1 MVNLPS
7 PGTSRTR
14 ATASFRRPVARDSS
28 ATAIDSPLLLVGVVR
43 AGTTA
48 GCRRLEGRLGAL
60 VDRQWLRLLR
70 LVGVRRALVDL
81 QLAGHGAPE
90 AVVRQHAPD
99 GLLDGDVC
107 PLRHQLLVADG
118 LQAPRI
124 AGVPVPDLRAELVA
138 GQPHLR
144 GVDDH
149 HEVPLV
155 TVGGEGG
162 LVLAPEHVRDLSGEA
177 AEDLA
182 TRVDHPPHAL
192 LRRSRRRG
200 GGIHKLTRRSRQS
213 YAMLEGDRKS
223 VKRGAMTMRSSM
235 PRPSPGAPQGALSS
249 RETTVI

>member
-43 AGTTA
+43 AGTD
-48 GCRRLEGRLGAL
+48 AL
-60 VDRQWLRLLR
+60 VDRQWLGLLR
-70 LVGVRRALVDL
+70 LVRVARALVDL

-90 AVVRQHAPD
+90 PVVRQHAPD

-124 AGVPVPDLRAELVA
+124 AGMPVPDLGAELVA
-138 GQPHLR
+138 GEPHLR

-162 LVLAPEHVRDLSGEA
+162 LVLAPEYVRDLSGEA

-182 TRVDHPPHAL
+182 ARVDHPPRAL

-200 GGIHKLTRRSRQS
+200 GGMHKLTRRSRQS
-213 YAMLEGDRKS
+213 DDMLEGDTKS
-223 VKRGAMTMRSSM
+223 VKRGVMTMRSSM
-235 PRPSPGAPQGALSS
+235 PRSPSEPRWSP
-249 RETTVI
+249 E

>member
-14 ATASFRRPVARDSS
+14 ATASFRRPVARASS
-28 ATAIDSPLLLVGVVR
+28 ATAIDSPLPLVGVVR
-43 AGTTA
+43 AGTD
-48 GCRRLEGRLGAL
+48 AL
-60 VDRQWLRLLR
+60 VDCQWLRLLR
-70 LVGVRRALVDL
+70 LVGVGRALVDL

-90 AVVRQHAPD
+90 PVVRQHAPD

-124 AGVPVPDLRAELVA
+124 ARVPVPDLGAELVA
-138 GQPHLR
+138 GQAHLR

-149 HEVPLV
+149 DEVPLV
-155 TVGGEGG
+155 SVGGEGG
-162 LVLAPEHVRDLSGEA
+162 LVLAPEYVRDLSGEA

-182 TRVDHPPHAL
+182 ARVDHPPRAL
-192 LRRSRRRG
+192 LRRRRHRG

-213 YAMLEGDRKS
+213 SAMLEADTKS
-223 VKRGAMTMRSSM
+223 VKRGSFTMPSSM
-235 PRPSPGAPQGALSS
+235 PWSAGESS
-249 RETTVI
+249 MVMTRRARYDD